1 MKMGKCKKSLLAAII
16 AAAFLVQSSGGSVL
30 AEMGNEA
37 QPAKVEQTIP
47 DESQEQ
53 AENPEENTQEGE
65 KSEADTL
72 SADESSQEEGENSEA
87 DEKAEEGGF
96 MEEDT
101 QLPEDIITET
111 ADTEF
116 VSDEESF
123 SDLAEDFFEDTL
135 EETDAGISL
144 YATPQ
149 NFVQEGSPV
158 KSGAGGFIP
167 VTIGDRSY
175 SSKYVKLGHNEDTQV
190 IPWNNAGNN
199 VIVGRRTEGSGAGT
213 YFVPQNA
220 SAKGKFGFRVT
231 NAGYNQ
237 KENVKLDMLFTCT
250 NYSDYTYDYKG
261 NKVDDIY
268 PMIGIGEGKE
278 FWIIFK
284 PNLSDVELKVD
295 IVKSGTSTPVAGNY
309 RFRWLDIDMYQRFG
323 FKIQNGI
330 VGNKYATRN
339 SVVNVVT
346 KNIFSKSYEVL
357 TAPAEEIKG
366 EVPENTV
373 VYELDN
379 SSGFYLA
386 ILPSGY
392 DGYSTSGKSS
402 IKSTYEEVKAG
413 ATQYSTGLNW
423 DAKAYGPIEY
433 PTLSKKVGN
442 DLKAQGTSN
451 VLPSSTA
458 AFYYTL
464 QTEVPEEYPAY
475 YYNEFLVTDA
485 LPQGVDYNNY
495 AAVKNMS
502 SGADVSSWFS
512 ITSQGDTVKFQA
524 TAAALTNA
532 DFYGKAY
539 EFQIGVKMDPT
550 EIAPVYSGDN
560 YSYEIKNKAS
570 LLCRHQNMA
579 EDTSWTNEVKTA
591 YTGKKNHVQPVGVK
605 KYTAA
610 AGSDSWKESLVVPE
624 GDNGYRY
631 KLSVD
636 VPMNEFGGYMESFE
650 ITDTLPDGVHLV
662 KDSVEIYGA
671 YPARAEQDFQVLA
684 GDKNL
689 SIKAV
694 PQALANA
701 SFYNKHYDVFFSAT
715 VNTAEISPSY
725 NGTTATYGIQNSFL
739 LTTKQ
744 KGDGQTERI
753 SSNTVTDK
761 IEVPRKDPGVPQK
774 WIVSEDG
781 LVVQKEYEGRDVQAL
796 FEIQQKIPAAA
807 KEWKIKKISIKD
819 ELADCLELQSARVF
833 CQDRELA
840 AFQNTPDSQNGWK
853 LELSG
858 RQITISSDGELLES
872 LYGQELKIRLEVSL
886 KKDCNLDGYYKANQ
900 TPEIL
905 EAHIYN
911 TAETEIQWEQG
922 TPDSVK
928 KTSEPTELILREG
941 VPKGRIAVKK
951 TNQNGESLGDAVFQI
966 ITAEDIYSAAGME
979 LMKAGAI
986 ADTIVTDEN
995 GTATSKELYVGK
1007 YIVKEVKPPAGYVID
1022 PEGKNVEIKRKVTG
1036 GTLEQATF
1044 SDEETLVK
1052 VRKVSQTEDDETKKT
1067 GIPETK
1073 FLLWKDGEGKENA
1086 KEYVTDEDGWIQ
1098 IKGLCPGTYFLQEIE
1113 VPAGYVPDF
1122 TEHRFVME
1130 ENGLVQQEQGHVI
1143 EVENAYTKAE
1153 FLKTDKATGKAV
1165 AGATLQLADTSGNVM
1180 DTWISEE
1187 KPHRINRLPEGEYI
1201 LTELEAPE
1209 GYKKGKPVTC
1219 EIKSEAKTQNFLITD
1234 VKLVTVTVEKVL
1246 HREEIVWAQGNPVFT
1261 FCLKGTDLDGESN
1274 TFYDTVEFTREEENE
1289 QGDIKKNIIFTVPA
1303 GEYVATEEKTIRYVL
1318 EKIDNVVNGVTGE
1331 QSVRFQLGN
1340 NLDGRAAFTN
1350 KKITDKELTDTDFVR
1365 NTVISR

>member
-1 MKMGKCKKSLLAAII
+1 MKMGKCKKSLFAAVL
-16 AAAFLVQSSGGSVL
+16 AAAFLVQSSVGSVL

-37 QPAKVEQTIP
+37 QPVGIEQDVRT
-47 DESQEQ
+47 ESGEL
-53 AENPEENTQEGE
+53 AENPEEKTREGE
-65 KSEADTL
+65 KSEADAL
-72 SADESSQEEGENSEA
+72 YAEESAQEEGGNSETDA
-87 DEKAEEGGF
+87 KSEEDGF
-96 MEEDT
+96 MEEEI
-101 QLPEDIITET
+101 QLPEDVLAGT

-123 SDLAEDFFEDTL
+123 SDLAEDFFEDTV

-144 YATPQ
+144 YAVPQ
-149 NFVQEGSPV
+149 GFVQEGSPV

-175 SSKYVKLGHNEDTQV
+175 SSKYIKLGHNEDTQV

-261 NKVDDIY
+261 NRVDDIY

-323 FKIQNGI
+323 FKIQNGT

-339 SVVNVVT
+339 SVVNVVNKT
-346 KNIFSKSYEVL
+346 RFSKSYEVL

-386 ILPSGY
+386 ILTSGY
-392 DGYSTSGKSS
+392 DGYSASGKSS
-402 IKSTYEEVKAG
+402 IMSTYEEVKAG

-433 PTLSKKVGN
+433 PTLFKKVGN
-442 DLKAQGTSN
+442 DLKSQGTSN
-451 VLPSSTA
+451 VLTSSTA

-475 YYNEFLVTDA
+475 YYSEFLVTDA

-502 SGADVSSWFS
+502 SGADVSSLFS
-512 ITSQGDTVKFQA
+512 ITTQGDIVKFQA
-524 TAAALTNA
+524 TAAALANA

-539 EFQIGVKMDPT
+539 EFQIGVKMNPT
-550 EIAPVYSGDN
+550 EIAPVYSGAS

-579 EDTSWTNEVKTA
+579 EGTSWTNEVRTA
-591 YTGKKNHVQPVGVK
+591 CTGKKNYVQSAGVK

-610 AGSDSWKESLVVPE
+610 VGSESWKESLIVPE
-624 GDNGYRY
+624 GDNRYRY

-636 VPMNEFGGYMESFE
+636 VPANEFGGYMESFE

-662 KDSVEIYGA
+662 MDSVEIYGT
-671 YPARAEQDFQVLA
+671 YPNRADQDFQVLA
-684 GDKNL
+684 EDKNL

-694 PQALANA
+694 PQALTNA
-701 SFYNKHYDVFFSAT
+701 SFYNKHYDVIFSVT
-715 VNTAEISPSY
+715 VNTAEISPAY
-725 NGTTATYGIQNSFL
+725 NGTTASYGLQNFFL

-761 IEVPRKDPGVPQK
+761 IEVPRKDPVAPQK

-781 LVVQKEYEGRDVQAL
+781 LIAQKEYEGRDVLTL
-796 FEIQQKIPAAA
+796 FEIHQKIPAAA

-819 ELADCLELQSARVF
+819 ELADCLELQSARVYV
-833 CQDRELA
+833 QDREMA
-840 AFQNTPDSQNGWK
+840 AFQNTPDRQNGWK

-858 RQITISSDGELLES
+858 KQITISSAGVLFES
-872 LYGQELKIRLEVSL
+872 LYGQELKVQLEVSL

-911 TAETEIQWEQG
+911 TAEAEIQWEQG

-928 KTSEPTELILREG
+928 KTSERTELIVREG
-941 VPKGRIAVKK
+941 VPKGRINVKK
-951 TNQNGESLGDAVFQI
+951 ISPNGESLGDAVFQI
-966 ITAEDIYSAAGME
+966 IAAENIYSAAGME
-979 LMKAGAI
+979 LMKAGTI
-986 ADTIVTDEN
+986 ADTVVTDEK

-1007 YIVKEVKPPAGYVID
+1007 YTVKEVKPPAGYVID
-1022 PEGKNVEIKRKVTG
+1022 LVGKNVEIKRKVIS
-1036 GTLEQATF
+1036 GTLEQVTF

-1052 VRKVSQTEDDETKKT
+1052 IRKVSQNENGETKKT
-1067 GIPETK
+1067 GIPDTK
-1073 FLLWKDGEGKENA
+1073 FLLWKEGEEKENV
-1086 KEYVTDEDGWIQ
+1086 KEYVTDEDGWIPRKFWRLIFIIQ
-1098 IKGLCPGTYFLQEIE
+1098 
-1113 VPAGYVPDF
+1113 
-1122 TEHRFVME
+1122 
-1130 ENGLVQQEQGHVI
+1130 
-1143 EVENAYTKAE
+1143 
-1153 FLKTDKATGKAV
+1153 LKQKY
-1165 AGATLQLADTSGNVM
+1165 SG
-1180 DTWISEE
+1180 SRER
-1187 KPHRINRLPEGEYI
+1187 RI
-1201 LTELEAPE
+1201 
-1209 GYKKGKPVTC
+1209 
-1219 EIKSEAKTQNFLITD
+1219 Q
-1234 VKLVTVTVEKVL
+1234 
-1246 HREEIVWAQGNPVFT
+1246 
-1261 FCLKGTDLDGESN
+1261 
-1274 TFYDTVEFTREEENE
+1274 
-1289 QGDIKKNIIFTVPA
+1289 
-1303 GEYVATEEKTIRYVL
+1303 
-1318 EKIDNVVNGVTGE
+1318 
-1331 QSVRFQLGN
+1331 
-1340 NLDGRAAFTN
+1340 
-1350 KKITDKELTDTDFVR
+1350 
-1365 NTVISR
+1365 